1 MNLISRIKKKIADYC
16 VYQDRSHWE
25 VEQKLKEESGISKE
39 EQGEIII
46 WLIQNNFLN
55 EERFARAYVR
65 GKFNQKQWGRN
76 KIISGLK
83 QKRIPEKLID
93 QVLNEID
100 EDIYL
105 SVLER
110 IADKKWN
117 SLAEESLVIKKK
129 KLISFLAQKGYESSL
144 LYELIKTKYSG

>member
-39 EQGEIII
+39 EQGEIIV